1 MLITRPSAMRIRRP
15 GFPAAAGREF
25 SALCAEINEGV
36 SVAKRPLSAAKG
48 KNASA
53 FFRLMLI
60 AGRQKPGYG
69 GRLFISGENNAAPH
83 N

>member
-1 MLITRPSAMRIRRP
+1 MAIRRP

-48 KNASA
+48 KNAAA
-53 FFRLMLI
+53 FFRLTFKFQALT
-60 AGRQKPGYG
+60 RQSAEKTYSEV
-69 GRLFISGENNAAPH
+69 F
-83 N
+83 